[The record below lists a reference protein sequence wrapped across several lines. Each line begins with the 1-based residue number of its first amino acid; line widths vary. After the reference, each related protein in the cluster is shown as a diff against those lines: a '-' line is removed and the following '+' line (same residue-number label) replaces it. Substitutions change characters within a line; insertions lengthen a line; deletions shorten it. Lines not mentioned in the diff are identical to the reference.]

1 MARPFILLG
10 SVIFATL
17 SAVTCLPAY
26 TVPYIIGISAVSGI
40 LCLVLGIKLKF
51 LKPVFVVFLAICLA
65 STSYFLRS
73 GFTYYP
79 ALQLT
84 TEQEAVVTGT
94 VKEIRKNHN
103 NYHYILEDIT
113 VNNTNETIYKIRIT
127 YKKLVNASVDDIMT
141 FNVKRINGYSGIPQF
156 SMPDEDGVHLYA
168 YSFAEPD
175 IIKAENHSANYYL
188 TLLRSFIANT
198 LNNSIDKE
206 SAGAINAMLTGDK
219 TFLSDETMQ
228 IFSHSGI
235 SHLFAVSGFH
245 LSLWTSAIFVF
256 FEKLNKKLRTFGNIF
271 AIVFILF
278 FMALT
283 GFTPSVVRAGI
294 MMLIFIAGQLTKYK
308 ADSVNSLF
316 VALSFI
322 LLVNPYSVTS
332 LSLQLS
338 FLATLGI
345 ITLSSAVT
353 EPVLKLRKKLK
364 SKFLFTAVFSSYTT
378 CMISLIATV
387 FTCPVSASAFGM
399 YSFLGPVTNIL
410 CLPVAQLILPLSS
423 LGIATSFFA
432 PVSKIFFTLCDV
444 IMKYIIFVAEKIS
457 QFPVSAVNSKIQPV
471 QTALFIILAATI
483 LFICF
488 FERKNNCLRIV
499 SAFSVISFLVV
510 SVAVFA
516 YDNTSFTFY
525 VSSVGNGSATACNIN
540 GKKLVIGC
548 GGEDYREYIFTDTL
562 NTVSFREFDLL
573 IIPDSTETESVYA
586 EKLLGKYSFNSVVTC
601 ENYSVEN
608 TEKLLPQKVA
618 RGNLIKI
625 TIDENTNLLYINNDN
640 FSGARIEAQDFT
652 CTILF
657 SPTSDFSAVPSDWS
671 RGNLLISR
679 QSLPETEI
687 DFTDIIVSTD
697 SVTPIESSDVK
708 MTSTDGNITYTF
720 NKYTGAG
727 CYADK

>member
-10 SVIFATL
+10 TAIFATL
-17 SAVTCLPAY
+17 TAISCLPAY
-26 TVPYIIGISAVSGI
+26 TVPYIIGISAASGI
-40 LCLVLGIKLKF
+40 FCLLLSIKLEF
-51 LKPVFVVFLAICLA
+51 LKPVFVVFLAACLA

-79 ALQLT
+79 ALQFT
-84 TEQEAVVTGT
+84 TEQKSVVTGT
-94 VKEIRKNHN
+94 VKEIRKNYN

-113 VNNTNETIYKIRIT
+113 VNNSHKTIHKIRIT
-127 YKKLVNASVDDIMT
+127 YKKLMDVSVDDVMT
-141 FNVKRINGYSGIPQF
+141 FNVQKINGYSGIPQF

-168 YSFAEPD
+168 YSYAEPD
-175 IIKAENHSANYYL
+175 ITKAEKHSANYYL
-188 TLLRSFIANT
+188 TLLRSFIAKT
-198 LNNSIDKE
+198 LNNNIDKE

-219 TFLSDETMQ
+219 TFLSDETMR

-256 FEKLNKKLRTFGNIF
+256 FEKLNKKLRIFGNIF
-271 AIVFILF
+271 AVAFILF

-308 ADSVNSLF
+308 ADSLNSLF

-322 LLVNPYSVTS
+322 LIINPYSVTS

-364 SKFLFTAVFSSYTT
+364 SGFLFTAVFSSYTT

-387 FTCPVSASAFGM
+387 FTCPVSASAFGL

-410 CLPVAQLILPLSS
+410 CLTVAQLILPLST
-423 LGIATSFFA
+423 LGIATSFFE
-432 PVSKIFFTLCDV
+432 PVSKIFFALCNV

-457 QFPVSAVNSKIQPV
+457 QSPVSTVNSKIQPV
-471 QTALFIILAATI
+471 QTALFMILAVTI
-483 LFICF
+483 LLICF
-488 FERKNNCLRIV
+488 FERKNNYLRIV
-499 SAFSVISFLVV
+499 SAFSVISFLLV
-510 SVAVFA
+510 SVVVFA
-516 YDNTSFTFY
+516 YDNMSYTFY
-525 VSSVGNGSATACNIN
+525 VSSVGNGSATVCNIN

-548 GGEDYREYIFTDTL
+548 GGEDYREYAFTDTL
-562 NTVSFREFDLL
+562 NTVSFRNFDLL
-573 IIPDSTETESVYA
+573 IIPDNTETESLYA
-586 EKLLGKYSFNSVVTC
+586 EKILRQYSFNSVVAC
-601 ENYSVEN
+601 EDYSDES
-608 TEKLLPQKVA
+608 TEKLLPPKISK
-618 RGNLIKI
+618 GDLMKI
-625 TIDENTNLLYINNDN
+625 TIDENTNLLYINNDDFN
-640 FSGARIEAQDFT
+640 GARIEASDFT

-657 SPTSDFSAVPSDWS
+657 SPISDFSAVPSDWS
-671 RGNLLISR
+671 QGNLLITR

-697 SVTPIESSDVK
+697 SVTPFEADNVKLTSS
-708 MTSTDGNITYTF
+708 DGNITYTF
-720 NKYTGAG
+720 NKHTGAG